1 MFSCFIV
8 SLLLLAIAVV
18 SALTFI
24 LFDILM
30 NVPISFKMPKYL
42 AIFFLRRRIAMDLM
56 SGDMEISFDPI
67 YHQPM
72 SICIQ

>member
-8 SLLLLAIAVV
+8 SLLLLAIVIV

-30 NVPISFKMPKYL
+30 NVPISFKMSKYL
-42 AIFFLRRRIAMDLM
+42 AIFFQRRQIAMDLM
-56 SGDMEISFDPI
+56 NGDMEILFDPI
-67 YHQPM
+67 YHHIN
-72 SICIQ
+72 ICIQ